1 MALRTRT
8 IEFAYPHSTTSV
20 AAAGV
25 RNFTSINLYI
35 PNTTGVTFQSVI
47 LEVSISDNAGA
58 GSSAASILLGIGLGA
73 VAVDTA
79 TVTQVLANSG
89 ETQSWTFTRD
99 VTSYFTTNWTG
110 TTMTST
116 ARITVATSI
125 TINASAKLIITYQF
139 EDTDVTNRI
148 KTVKIPIDGNT
159 GIITS
164 TASNFGAAN
173 QVPNL
178 STFLPESSKVFRDIF
193 FECYGHYGVNSTNT
207 GNAIGIT
214 LNYTLGGVATDRVG
228 GDFSNA
234 TQTDFYFKRIDKIET
249 LTTNA
254 TSSITVRTTNG
265 NTGDASFPCLSGVL
279 VVTYEYD
286 HAASTSIMNSLQI
299 PVVMENSVMGGTT
312 DANRSLYRTQFFI
325 QEPAT
330 ITLAQSGI
338 LMTLLDGSQPFSMIV
353 NCGSQTD
360 RTFNQHP
367 SITTHQV
374 SGSRY
379 ISRRIDSG
387 AQGGAGI
394 TIARGLNTFDVEF
407 YNTSTTSGAIGL
419 GNSVMLYLNYTSGK
433 DSNGDGVH
441 AHTVVH
447 ATRPYTVSSSTQRA
461 SVTVSRLVSI
471 PETSYYLVSTGYEYI
486 DISIGTTV
494 QNCQFTHNVQY
505 SATEGPGVGWK
516 DIATLVY
523 HNLDTEAGTT
533 RSWVNTNDIFRKYP
547 DANYPNTYQLD
558 IEASRSHQLT
568 ISNLNQLIQILQYVT
583 YHSITYTIS
592 GTISGSN
599 GGAVSIEAYRA
610 DTGEKISSTSR
621 TGNGSYSMTWYD
633 NTINVFVVAYESS
646 TYKGMSAEQVAGNT
660 FNISLS
666 SGGAGGP
673 TYYSYV

>member
-20 AAAGV
+20 AGGTA
-25 RNFTSINLYI
+25 RNFTSINLFI
-35 PNTTGVTFQSVI
+35 PNTTGVTFQSVM
-47 LEVSISDNAGA
+47 LEVSISDNVANG
-58 GSSAASILLGIGLGA
+58 GNLSPASVLLGIGLGA

-79 TVTQVLANSG
+79 TVTQTLTNSG
-89 ETQSWTFTRD
+89 ESQSWTFTRD
-99 VTSYFTTNWTG
+99 VTAYFTTNWTG

-116 ARITVATSI
+116 ARITVATAA
-125 TINASAKLIITYQF
+125 TINASAKLIISYQF
-139 EDTDVTNRI
+139 EDTDATNRI
-148 KTVKIPIDGNT
+148 KTVKIPIDGNIGT
-159 GIITS
+159 ITDV
-164 TASNFGAAN
+164 ASNIGAAN

-193 FECYGHYGVNSTNT
+193 FECYGHAGSVNNT
-207 GNAIGIT
+207 GTATSLT
-214 LNYTLGGVATDRVG
+214 LNYNLGGVSTDRAGGAADVSAATDL
-228 GDFSNA
+228 S
-234 TQTDFYFKRIDKIET
+234 FKRIDKIET

-254 TSSITVRTTNG
+254 TSSITARVTANQQ
-265 NTGDASFPCLSGVL
+265 TGAFPFPCLSGVL

-286 HAASTSIMNSLQI
+286 HATSTSIMNSLQI

-338 LMTLLDGSQPFSMIV
+338 LMTLLDGANPLSVIV

-360 RTFNQHP
+360 RTFAQSP
-367 SITTHQV
+367 AAFQV

-387 AQGGAGI
+387 AQGGTGI
-394 TIARGLNTFDVEF
+394 TIARGLNNFDVEF

-447 ATRPYTVSSSTQRA
+447 ATRPYAAASTTQRA
-461 SVTVSRLVSI
+461 SVTVSRLASI

-486 DISIGTTV
+486 DISIGTAV
-494 QNCQFTHNVQY
+494 QYCQFVHNVQY

-516 DIATLVY
+516 DIATLLY
-523 HNLDTEAGTT
+523 HNLDTEAGTN

-547 DANYPNTYQLD
+547 DANYPNTYELD
-558 IEASRSHQLT
+558 LETSRSHQLT

-660 FNISLS
+660 FDINLS
-666 SGGAGGP
+666 SGGGP
-673 TYYSYV
+673 TYYSYA